1 MPKLRARNLVILM
14 QPLALLVCTLAMR
27 VPALAQGETTSA
39 IVGSVI
45 DPSGAA
51 IPGATV
57 TVTNVENGMQA
68 IGENGRLRGDSAS
81 RNSSPV
87 RTR

>member
-14 QPLALLVCTLAMR
+14 QPLALLVSSLAMR

-39 IVGSVI
+39 IVGSVT

-51 IPGATV
+51 LPGATV
-57 TVTNVENGMQA
+57 TVTNVENGLKRSVKTDDS
-68 IGENGRLRGDSAS
+68 GRFSF
-81 RNSSPV
+81 P
-87 RTR
+87 